1 MLFDAV
7 QWSYLLQFSLVFG
20 VWCMHGVLGLVH
32 GVWFVLQLSMV
43 HLRPGVLVQWCIGV
57 WCMVLAWGNEF
68 GVWFVLQSRMVH
80 LGPGA
85 LVLQFSM
92 VHLRPGALLYWC
104 IGV

>member
-43 HLRPGVLVQWCIGV
+43 HLRPGALVFGV
-57 WCMVLAWGNEF
+57 WCLHGVMSLVF
-68 GVWFVLQSRMVH
+68 GSCCSQ
-80 LGPGA
+80 G
-85 LVLQFSM
+85 
-92 VHLRPGALLYWC
+92 WC
-104 IGV
+104 ILDLVHWCLVHVAVKHGASIGLAPT